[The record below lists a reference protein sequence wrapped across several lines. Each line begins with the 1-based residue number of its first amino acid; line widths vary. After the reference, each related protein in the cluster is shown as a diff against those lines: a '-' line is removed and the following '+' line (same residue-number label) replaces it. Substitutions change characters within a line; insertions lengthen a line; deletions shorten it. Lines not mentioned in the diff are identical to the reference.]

1 MSQLATKLRLTHNH
15 LTHMLTDTKIRALKP
30 KAAAYRVADTNGSVI
45 EIRPAGSKAWRYRY
59 RFLGKASIV
68 TLDEYPAMGLQAA
81 RAERDKLRAMLCG
94 GANPAQ
100 VARTEKA
107 TQGEKATATFAAVG
121 LELLAKRT
129 KEGLVPGSVV
139 RERRL
144 IEKDLAMLAD
154 IPVSDVTAPILLAA
168 LRKLEQRGG
177 CRDGTQSPVSRR
189 ADLPICNR
197 HWTRRAQPRPGLGWG
212 LGAAADKALC
222 QHYGSLSDRRFA
234 ARAVGL
240 SGLPCYSGCPEARA
254 DDLRATRGAA
264 QGEMGGHRS

>member
-81 RAERDKLRAMLCG
+81 RAEPDKLRAMLCG

-154 IPVSDVTAPILLAA
+154 ISVSDVTAPILLAA

-177 CRDGTQSPVSRR
+177 ARRHTEPGLTQGGSSDMQSPLDAPSATPPRTWLGPWSSRGQSTLPALR
-189 ADLPICNR
+189 IPQRSPICCAR
-197 HWTRRAQPRPGLGWG
+197 CGAIRAPVLLR
-212 LGAAADKALC
+212 
-222 QHYGSLSDRRFA
+222 
-234 ARAVGL
+234 
-240 SGLPCYSGCPEARA
+240 LP
-254 DDLRATRGAA
+254 
-264 QGEMGGHRS
+264 